1 MLTLTTGQYGARNE
15 VLEALFNQL
24 KPISSDFLLGE
35 WDGGIFISAHPAGM
49 ALERIN
55 WAGKTFHST
64 EQVQPVIVHGEQ
76 PGERVWCKEYG
87 LARVSVCTGTLMTI
101 MLTSLR
107 SAKSNFVVWYLLPWC
122 TMTSQ
127 SLITFASW
135 MSRLSWELWMSDQRL
150 LVKFQSH
157 LRCFTFT

>member
-1 MLTLTTGQYGARNE
+1 MSAEQQVLTLTTGQYGARNE

-87 LARVSVCTGTLMTI
+87 LARIRQIEFRGVVSAAMVYDDKPIIDYFRFVDEQTVMGTMDVRPEAVGEVPESSE
-101 MLTSLR
+101 MFYFYLTR
-107 SAKSNFVVWYLLPWC
+107 
-122 TMTSQ
+122 
-127 SLITFASW
+127 
-135 MSRLSWELWMSDQRL
+135 
-150 LVKFQSH
+150 VKKQKND
-157 LRCFTFT
+157 